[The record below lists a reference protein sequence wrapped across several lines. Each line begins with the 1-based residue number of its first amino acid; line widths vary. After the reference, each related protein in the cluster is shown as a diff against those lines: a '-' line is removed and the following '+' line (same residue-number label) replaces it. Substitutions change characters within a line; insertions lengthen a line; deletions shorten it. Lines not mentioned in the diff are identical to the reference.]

1 MGMTQ
6 RRRLVL
12 ALMGL
17 IVIVFSLAA
26 LTYAMWPIETT
37 REQFRPAPTLFTP
50 PPGGWGGNE
59 HAA

>member
-6 RRRLVL
+6 RWRFVL

-50 PPGGWGGNE
+50 PPGG
-59 HAA
+59 